1 MKTYYGVKAGMTQV
15 WTTSGVRLP
24 VTIIKAE
31 PMVVTQVK
39 TTETDGYDAVQVGI
53 GSRREKTITRPVSK
67 HVAKA
72 NVLPRTIREIKVSE
86 TAEQTVGD
94 HIAADQV
101 VSVGDIVNV
110 SGLTLGKG
118 FAGVMKR
125 WGFKGGPKTHG
136 QSDRWRAPGS
146 IGQGTSPGRIHKGKK
161 MAGHMGE
168 AMFMM
173 KNLQVI
179 KVDLDNQEIW
189 VNGPIPGH
197 RNTVVEVAVIK
208 QGKFEGLRE
217 DASAVV
223 AAPETAAESNE

>member
-1 MKTYYGVKAGMTQV
+1 MTQV

-39 TTETDGYDAVQVGI
+39 TAETDGYDAVQVGI
-53 GSRREKTITRPVSK
+53 GTRREKNLTRPVSK

-72 NVLPRTIREIKVSE
+72 SVLPQAIREIRISE
-86 TAEQTVGD
+86 TT
-94 HIAADQV
+94 DQV
-101 VSVGDIVNV
+101 VGNHISVDQILSVGDMVNV

-125 WGFKGGPKTHG
+125 WGFHGGPKTHG

-146 IGQGTSPGRIHKGKK
+146 IGQGTSPGRVHKGKK

-168 AMFMM
+168 ATFMM

-179 KVDLDNQEIW
+179 KVDSANQEIW

-197 RNTVVEVAVIK
+197 RNSLVEVAVIK

-217 DASAVV
+217 DAVAPV
-223 AAPETAAESNE
+223 AAPETVAESNE